1 MSFRFHIAANLAFI
15 IYKRGDLKDLFPQLG
30 LHARIKAQMKRRSVA
45 LVNTCLLDTT
55 ASTVSSNSLEDDGNA
70 AKMGKESGTTE
81 ADATIRAT
89 GRVTGEK
96 NSDKKLKKLVRD
108 WFERTKRK
116 ATCFLNE
123 HRCS

>member
-1 MSFRFHIAANLAFI
+1 
-15 IYKRGDLKDLFPQLG
+15 
-30 LHARIKAQMKRRSVA
+30 
-45 LVNTCLLDTT
+45 
-55 ASTVSSNSLEDDGNA
+55 
-70 AKMGKESGTTE
+70 MGKESGTTE